1 MSVFEYFLILFSVV
15 LSLALTQLISGVGK
29 LVRARPTVRWTIGY
43 VLWLTIGFSLILDLW
58 TSLWLVRT
66 VPKWSLATLV
76 FLLLQAS
83 SIFLYILWLVPRA
96 GHQENVDLGEHA
108 LKERRLYLAALT
120 IYVIAGVITNFTIL
134 PKEALMDWAS
144 YAILPPSLILIAVA
158 WLCANRWMQMVVPV
172 AIQGLMITYF
182 ILYFPTIG

>member
-15 LSLALTQLISGVGK
+15 LSLALTQLISGVGE

-43 VLWLTIGFSLILDLW
+43 ALWLTIGLSLILDLW

-83 SIFLYILWLVPRA
+83 AIFLYILWLVPKP

-108 LKERRLYLAALT
+108 LEERHLYLAALT
-120 IYVIAGVITNFTIL
+120 GYVIAGVITNFTVL

-144 YAILPPSLILIAVA
+144 YAILPPSLVLIAIA
-158 WLCANRWMQMVVPV
+158 WLAGNRWVQLLIPA
-172 AIQGLMITYF
+172 AIQSLMITYF